1 MNRVSFRGTSISCG
15 HANYCDFVELMKTP
29 VKSPT
34 ERPTGRPKGSGM
46 QNVYRNLR
54 EGILNLSL
62 APGSTLDEAGLVKEY
77 GVSRTPLREAL
88 IKLAS
93 EQLVEIIPNRGA
105 RVVSLDFLEIGELF
119 EALTLAQRFTTRMAA
134 QRHEPADLTK
144 LKQLSRLYE
153 SAALQL
159 NFRLMSEAN
168 RDFHSLIGRMSR
180 NRFVADSLDRILD
193 RTLRLANVSLANARR
208 TDESYSDYFKHVVAE
223 HDLMVEL
230 IGARHPDAADD
241 LAVRHAKLFHA
252 RVIDFVEVNNA
263 GDLQLK

>member
-1 MNRVSFRGTSISCG
+1 
-15 HANYCDFVELMKTP
+15 MKTP
-29 VKSPT
+29 VKRPI

-46 QNVYRNLR
+46 LNVYRHLR

-62 APGSTLDEAGLVKEY
+62 PPGSTLDEIGLVKEF

-105 RVVSLDFLEIGELF
+105 RVVSLDFFEIGEVF

-134 QRHEPADLTK
+134 LRHAPADLTK
-144 LKQLSRLYE
+144 LKELSRLYE
-153 SAALQL
+153 SEALQL
-159 NFRLMSEAN
+159 NFQKMSEAN

-193 RTLRLANVSLANARR
+193 RTLRLANVSLANASQ
-208 TDESYSDYFKHVVAE
+208 TDESYRDYFKHVVAE
-223 HDLMVEL
+223 HDLMIEL
-230 IGARHPDAADD
+230 IGARRLDEVDD

-252 RVIDFVEVNNA
+252 RVIDFIEVNNA
-263 GDLQLK
+263 GDLRFE